1 MELVTVRCLTPG
13 AKAVREAVFITE
25 QGFQNEFD
33 EIDARAVHVVL
44 YDGGTAA
51 ATGRAFPKE
60 NGSGTWLLGRIAV
73 RKEYRGQ
80 KLGLMVVNALEAE
93 AKKAGADTAELSAQ
107 LQAKGFYEKAGYTAQ
122 GGVYKDEHCP
132 HVKMT
137 KPL

>member
-1 MELVTVRCLTPG
+1 MELVTARCLTPD
-13 AKAVREAVFITE
+13 AKAIREAVFIKE

-33 EIDARAVHVVL
+33 DIDARAVHVVL
-44 YDGGTAA
+44 YDEGTAA

-60 NGSGTWLLGRIAV
+60 AGGTWLLGRIAV
-73 RKEYRGQ
+73 KKKYRGQ

-93 AKKAGADTAELSAQ
+93 AKKAGASTAELSAQ

-122 GGVYKDEHCP
+122 GDVYKDEHCP

>member
-1 MELVTVRCLTPG
+1 MELITAHTLTPD
-13 AKAVREAVFITE
+13 AKAIREAVFINE

-44 YDGGTAA
+44 YLDGVAA
-51 ATGRAFPKE
+51 ATGRAFQKE
-60 NGSGTWLLGRIAV
+60 KTSTWLLGRIAV
-73 RKEYRGQ
+73 RKEFRGQ
-80 KLGLMVVNALEAE
+80 KLGLKVVNALEAE
-93 AKKAGADTAELSAQ
+93 AKKAGAATAELSAQ

-137 KPL
+137 KPLS